1 MRKILLLIAAALM
14 LTMPSWATGGSSSSS
29 SSSSTDHGNG
39 WLGLY
44 TQTVDKDLKEA
55 FKLDSDHGVVIN
67 RVMPNSPAD
76 KAGLK
81 PGDILLSLEGT
92 NLTTSEQLAE
102 LVGDHNSGDRVKLEV
117 LHNGKPETIF
127 VELGERQNNSSR
139 AFMDQLSQLPS
150 PRVFSKSYRFSQTD
164 VADTYIGVNLESI
177 NSQLGEYF
185 GVSEGKG
192 VLVTEVLEDS
202 PAAKAGLKVGDVIVA
217 MNGKDISDPS
227 DIQDAVR
234 EAKKGDKLDISFLRN
249 KSKMDLAVEVAARPD
264 NMYSTPGTQIPG
276 LDNYFR
282 MNLPKMKGLAPG
294 TFDYNSPDIGSM
306 QESIKELQDQ
316 IKELQEQLKEMQ
328 NAPKK

>member
-1 MRKILLLIAAALM
+1 MRKILLLIAAVLM
-14 LTMPSWATGGSSSSS
+14 LTIPSWATGGS

-102 LVGDHNSGDRVKLEV
+102 LVSDHNSGDRVKMEV
-117 LHNGKPETIF
+117 LHNGKPETMF
-127 VELGERQNNSSR
+127 VELGERQDNSSR
-139 AFMDQLSQLPS
+139 AFMDQLSQLP
-150 PRVFSKSYRFSQTD
+150 PPKVFSKSYRRFSQTD
-164 VADTYIGVNLESI
+164 VAGTYIGVNLESI

-185 GVSEGKG
+185 GVNDGKG
-192 VLVTEVLEDS
+192 ALVTEVLEDS
-202 PAAKAGLKVGDVIVA
+202 PAAKAGLKAGDVIVVI
-217 MNGKDISDPS
+217 NGKDISDPS

-234 EAKKGDKLDISFLRN
+234 EAKKGEKLEISFLRN
-249 KSKMDLAVEVAARPD
+249 KNKMDLAVEVAARPD
-264 NMYSTPGTQIPG
+264 NMYSTPGSQIPG